1 MHMKGFNGHPRS
13 VLQTTGLTRALL
25 QQATTRRYTSD
36 RGSKPTEHPTP
47 PMGMLGVF
55 ALYLVLEVGNNHVR
69 GKGPGILWAFVDAFV
84 LCGHCCQPIGE
95 TGPSPPLQSRRPAI
109 LTRHP
114 VYF

>member
-47 PMGMLGVF
+47 PMGILGVF
-55 ALYLVLEVGNNHVR
+55 ALYLVLEVGNNQCGGGGQGYR
-69 GKGPGILWAFVDAFV
+69 GRLSMLSYYVVIVVSLSARLDHLHLFGRDGL
-84 LCGHCCQPIGE
+84 
-95 TGPSPPLQSRRPAI
+95 PS
-109 LTRHP
+109 
-114 VYF
+114 